1 MPATTMARV
10 PNLFIVGAPRCGTTS
25 MYSYLRQHPDVY
37 MPEEKEPRFFCSDLD
52 SGTPMDATFFI
63 RSWDEYLALF
73 RDASDQRYVGEGCIF
88 NLFSEVAAQRIH
100 EASPSAKVI
109 IMLREPAVQMFS
121 FHAVRRGNGTEDL
134 GFAEALAA
142 EAERREG
149 RRLPRLAR
157 NLKMYQ
163 YRAVASYAGQVARY
177 FDAFGRENVHVIIHE
192 EFARDV
198 PGAFARTLQFLGL
211 PPAAIE
217 FDVENAHR
225 ANRSQRL
232 ARALHDPVVRQRG
245 RRLIPNFLRPWAGAA
260 RQRLTGWNLRPAM
273 RGQLDPALRAQLR
286 RELAPDVER
295 LGQLLGR
302 DLSALWGGAP
312 EERLVAAQSSGT

>member
-1 MPATTMARV
+1 
-10 PNLFIVGAPRCGTTS
+10 
-25 MYSYLRQHPDVY
+25 
-37 MPEEKEPRFFCSDLD
+37 MPELKEPRYFCSDLD
-52 SGTPMDATFFI
+52 SGTAMDATFFI
-63 RSWDEYLALF
+63 RSWEEYLALF
-73 RDASDQRYVGEGCIF
+73 ADAEDERYLGEGCIF

-100 EASPSAKVI
+100 EASPTAKAI

-142 EAERREG
+142 EAERRQG

-163 YRAVASYAGQVARY
+163 YRAVASYADQVARY
-177 FDAFGRENVHVIIHE
+177 FDVFGRPNVHVIVHE
-192 EFARDV
+192 EFVRDV
-198 PGAFARTLQFLGL
+198 PAAFDRTLEFLGL
-211 PPAAIE
+211 PPAAVM

-232 ARALHDPVVRQRG
+232 ARALHDPAVRQRG
-245 RRLIPNFLRPWAGAA
+245 RRLVPSFLRPWAGSA
-260 RQRLTGWNLRPAM
+260 RQRLANWNLRPA
-273 RGQLDPALRAQLR
+273 RRPQLDPALRVQLR

-302 DLSALWGGAP
+302 DLSALWGGEAEARP
-312 EERLVAAQSSGT
+312 ETAENPGG